1 MTRAKLAELAVL
13 ELARRGFMVRYEDG
27 LYRWTAKRED
37 PRHDKERLGII
48 DEYLS
53 QADD

>member
-27 LYRWTAKRED
+27 LPMKMT
-37 PRHDKERLGII
+37 
-48 DEYLS
+48 
-53 QADD
+53 